1 MEMTDEAARSEIT
14 RRCAK
19 AAFLLHSL
27 KSSPNRHS
35 KTSINGEDEEMDLM
49 VKQIGDLKMKLA
61 RERTKNKRIKL
72 CGLMEVILQVMMLLC
87 FSTLLLVLA
96 FNSPSN

>member
-1 MEMTDEAARSEIT
+1 MSDSIEIN
-14 RRCAK
+14 
-19 AAFLLHSL
+19 LQ
-27 KSSPNRHS
+27 
-35 KTSINGEDEEMDLM
+35 EMDLM